1 MDAKTGRQKR
11 AKQMKKS
18 GENLAKE
25 IKKLMEEV
33 FISENKTREKINEF
47 IKMYQY
53 KMEELQKGNEDIDIS
68 FEELELMTALKE
80 AEEEQKELYEDIKTT
95 SAADKNFHNEMEK
108 SRTQNEE
115 LKIAAK
121 AMNDLKGT
129 EHEKTAEIAYKHAL
143 KESEKTRERIDK
155 AYKKSVEIAAK
166 TEPEAAI
173 IKNIHEMDKIKAH
186 KKEPWTPKKQWLTT
200 KETMELSKISR
211 TTIHNKIK
219 KGLFPAAIKIGKK
232 SVWNKEEIENWING
246 KEHQNISMDNRD

>member
-18 GENLAKE
+18 NKNLAKE
-25 IKKLMEEV
+25 IQKMMENHV
-33 FISENKTREKINEF
+33 ISMNKMGKKINEF
-47 IKMYQY
+47 TKEFQRKI
-53 KMEELQKGNEDIDIS
+53 EELQKGKEDIEFSIEE
-68 FEELELMTALKE
+68 FELITALRE
-80 AEEEQKELYEDIKTT
+80 TEEEQKEMYENIKTT
-95 SAADKNFHNEMEK
+95 SAADKNFHNEIEK
-108 SRTQNEE
+108 SRNQNEE

-155 AYKKSVEIAAK
+155 AYEKSVAIVAK

-173 IKNIHEMDKIKAH
+173 LKNIHEMDKIKTH

-200 KETMELSKISR
+200 KETIELSKISR

-219 KGLFPAAIKIGKK
+219 NGLFPAAIKIGKK
-232 SVWNKEEIENWING
+232 SVWNKEEIEKWLTEN
-246 KEHQNISMDNRD
+246 KYK

>member
-1 MDAKTGRQKR
+1 
-11 AKQMKKS
+11 MKKS
-18 GENLAKE
+18 NKNLAKE
-25 IKKLMEEV
+25 IQKMMEDHL
-33 FISENKTREKINEF
+33 IRMNKMGKKINEF
-47 IKMYQY
+47 IKEYQR
-53 KMEELQKGNEDIDIS
+53 KIEELQKGNENIEFS
-68 FEELELMTALKE
+68 LEEFELIATLRET
-80 AEEEQKELYEDIKTT
+80 EEEQKELYEDIKTT
-95 SAADKNFHNEMEK
+95 SAADEIFHNEMEK

-143 KESEKTRERIDK
+143 KESEKTRERINK
-155 AYKKSVEIAAK
+155 AYEKSVAIVAK

-173 IKNIHEMDKIKAH
+173 VKNIQEMDKIKAH

-200 KETMELSKISR
+200 KETMEMSKISR

>member
-18 GENLAKE
+18 NKNLAKE
-25 IKKLMEEV
+25 IQKMMEDHL
-33 FISENKTREKINEF
+33 IRMNKMGKKINEF
-47 IKMYQY
+47 IKEYQR
-53 KMEELQKGNEDIDIS
+53 KIEELQKGNENIEFS
-68 FEELELMTALKE
+68 LEEFELIATLRET
-80 AEEEQKELYEDIKTT
+80 EEEQKELYEDIKTT
-95 SAADKNFHNEMEK
+95 SAADEIFHNEMEK

-143 KESEKTRERIDK
+143 KESEKTRERINK
-155 AYKKSVEIAAK
+155 AYEKSVAIVAK

-173 IKNIHEMDKIKAH
+173 VKNIQEMDKIKAH

-200 KETMELSKISR
+200 KETIELSKISR

>member
-18 GENLAKE
+18 NKNLAKE
-25 IKKLMEEV
+25 IQKMMEDHL
-33 FISENKTREKINEF
+33 IRMNKMGKKINEF
-47 IKMYQY
+47 IKEYQR
-53 KMEELQKGNEDIDIS
+53 KIEELQKGNENIEFS
-68 FEELELMTALKE
+68 LEEFELIATLRET
-80 AEEEQKELYEDIKTT
+80 EEKQKELYKDIKTT
-95 SAADKNFHNEMEK
+95 SAADEIFHNEMEK

-173 IKNIHEMDKIKAH
+173 VKNVHEMDKIKAH

-200 KETMELSKISR
+200 KETIELSKISR

-219 KGLFPAAIKIGKK
+219 NGLFPAAIKIGKK
-232 SVWNKEEIENWING
+232 SVWNKEEIENWMNS

>member
-11 AKQMKKS
+11 TKQMKKS
-18 GENLAKE
+18 DKNLAKE
-25 IKKLMEEV
+25 IQKMMEEHA
-33 FISENKTREKINEF
+33 INMNKMGKKINEF
-47 IKMYQY
+47 IKKYQQ
-53 KMEELQKGNEDIDIS
+53 KMEKLQKGKEDVEFS
-68 FEELELMTALKE
+68 LEEFELIAALKE
-80 AEEEQKELYEDIKTT
+80 TEEEQKELYKDIKTT
-95 SAADKNFHNEMEK
+95 SAADKIFHNEIEK

-143 KESEKTRERIDK
+143 KESEKTRERINK
-155 AYKKSVEIAAK
+155 AYEKSVEIVAK

-173 IKNIHEMDKIKAH
+173 IKNLHEMDKIKAH

-200 KETMELSKISR
+200 KETIELSKISR

-219 KGLFPAAIKIGKK
+219 NGLFPAAIKIGKK
-232 SVWNKEEIENWING
+232 SVWNKEEIEKWLTEN
-246 KEHQNISMDNRD
+246 KYK